1 MDNNATARTV
11 TITSAETVGNPNNN
25 TKEDSMSETKPD
37 RICTARNHLGESY
50 LSNTRRP
57 NSSAYL

>member
-57 NSSAYL
+57 NNSAYL

>member
-11 TITSAETVGNPNNN
+11 TTTSAETVGNPNNN
-25 TKEDSMSETKPD
+25 TREDSMSETKPE
-37 RICTARNHLGESY
+37 TEARNHLGESY
-50 LSNTRRP
+50 LSNARRP